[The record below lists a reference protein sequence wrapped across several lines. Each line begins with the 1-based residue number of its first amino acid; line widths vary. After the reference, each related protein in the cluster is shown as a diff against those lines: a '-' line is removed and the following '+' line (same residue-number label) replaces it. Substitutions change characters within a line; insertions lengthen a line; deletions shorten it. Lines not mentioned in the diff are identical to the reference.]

1 MMTHTDT
8 TRDRVRSAARR
19 SPWVAFTTVWLIL
32 TVVSS
37 LWSLAT
43 PVAGSPDEP
52 AHLIKAASVARGQW
66 VGEYTPRGHVVQV
79 PEYIG
84 GTHSDAC
91 FAFDPLITPDCAVD
105 VAERDGSLVDALT
118 TAGLYNPLYYV
129 VVGWPSLVFDDVGGI
144 YAMRIMSGLLC
155 SLMAALA
162 FMALRRLPSPRL
174 PSVGFWIAMTPMA
187 FFLFGSVNPNGF
199 EAAAVLCFFAGM
211 LALMHSG
218 PRDRITSLAVITG
231 VGFGAAANARGLSLL
246 WLVAAALI
254 AVIAV
259 PWKQFLSLW
268 RRRAVWI
275 LLLAFAATGALA
287 LAWLLGTN
295 SLGTSTIDA
304 ETGFEHPST
313 GGSFAQGFLHVLT
326 NTLGYAEG
334 VVGLFGWQ
342 ETRSP
347 VEVYFVWAVAS
358 GALVLFALAAARGR
372 ALAVLVC
379 AAGFFLFLPALVQGV
394 FISSGGIIWQGR
406 YSLPLFMCLV
416 IAAALAG
423 APQFE
428 RLPRPIVHRLIPIT
442 FAALVIAHVYAF
454 ATTLHRYAVGYTGS
468 WAEAFLGSGWQAPG
482 GNLSLLIAMTVAGT
496 TAVVLGSRALSSRD
510 AHADA
515 PRPAASPEAEPAR
528 VGG

>member
-1 MMTHTDT
+1 MTHTDT
-8 TRDRVRSAARR
+8 APDRTRSTSRR
-19 SPWVAFTTVWLIL
+19 SPWVTFTAVWLIL

-66 VGEYTPRGHVVQV
+66 VGEYSPRGHIVQV

-84 GTHSDAC
+84 DTHGDAC
-91 FAFDPLITPDCAVD
+91 FAFDPFAAADCAVGL
-105 VAERDGSLVDALT
+105 EEGDGSLVDALT

-174 PSVGFWIAMTPMA
+174 PLVGFWIAMTPMA

-218 PRDRITSLAVITG
+218 PRERITSLAVITG
-231 VGFGAAANARGLSLL
+231 VGFAAAANARGLSLL

-259 PWKQFLSLW
+259 PWKQFLSLF

-275 LLLAFAATGALA
+275 LLLAFAATGAIA

-304 ETGFEHPST
+304 EAGFEHPST
-313 GGSFAQGFLHVLT
+313 GGSFVQGFLHVLM

-358 GALVLFALAAARGR
+358 GALVLFGLAAARGR
-372 ALAVLVC
+372 ALAMLLGAVGL
-379 AAGFFLFLPALVQGV
+379 FLFLPALVQGI

-406 YSLPLFMCLV
+406 YNLPLFMCLV

-423 APQFE
+423 ATQFD
-428 RLPRPIVHRLIPIT
+428 RLPQALVRRLIPIT
-442 FAALVIAHVYAF
+442 FAALVIAHLYAF
-454 ATTLHRYAVGYTGS
+454 TATLHRYAVGFTGS
-468 WAEAFLGSGWQAPG
+468 WTEAFLGSGWQAPG
-482 GNLSLLIAMTVAGT
+482 GNVALFIAMA
-496 TAVVLGSRALSSRD
+496 AVGAAAVFLGSRALSRRD
-510 AHADA
+510 APGEGRRAVTL
-515 PRPAASPEAEPAR
+515 PEPQPER
-528 VGG
+528 VGS